1 MNFISEYCSTDAVV
15 VIINGNMTKEIDI
28 SVHFQEEM
36 ITLVRTI
43 FQLVRCFLQCILSVF
58 LCGCQ
63 NRNSESGVWG
73 VGYLMFPTTAYENL
87 IVDSQRISLL
97 VPLNTRG

>member
-1 MNFISEYCSTDAVV
+1 MNFISEYCSTDALV

-63 NRNSESGVWG
+63 NRNSESGGLGCWVSDVSDNG
-73 VGYLMFPTTAYENL
+73 L
-87 IVDSQRISLL
+87 
-97 VPLNTRG
+97 